1 MSGNQPTE
9 SGDRRRDSRVRLE
22 IPVDYSDVD
31 DFFTQF
37 TSNINEGGI
46 FVEMEKPPEIDAE
59 VQLKFRLPGTDE
71 PLQVEGRVAWV
82 RSATEAAGAD
92 ASTGPDG
99 PTQAGRGG
107 RAGVGI
113 QFQHLSTATRE
124 KINQLVRQLRNSR

>member
-22 IPVDYSDVD
+22 IPVDYSSVD

-82 RSATEAAGAD
+82 RSAAEEAGEN
-92 ASTGPDG
+92 ASTAPDG
-99 PTQAGRGG
+99 PGQSG

-113 QFQHLSTATRE
+113 QFQHLSADTRE
-124 KINQLVRQLRNSR
+124 KINDLVRQLRNSR